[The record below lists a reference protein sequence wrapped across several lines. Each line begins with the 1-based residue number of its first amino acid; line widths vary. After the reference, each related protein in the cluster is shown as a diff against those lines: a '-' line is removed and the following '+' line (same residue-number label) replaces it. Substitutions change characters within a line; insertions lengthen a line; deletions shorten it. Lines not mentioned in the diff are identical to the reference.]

1 MKRATPILAAPAA
14 LALLLGGLSTPG
26 ARAELITLGG
36 TYTVNNTNFPTNFV
50 QNVTFDGTGNNK
62 PLDGGLLQINDMT
75 FATGPTSEWVAFNFS
90 SPTGMPLASN
100 FNALWQAQILNVPL
114 AVPVFFDGLFVYW
127 DVNGVPFPNIAPF
140 DGFSPVIPS
149 PITGGVPV
157 YGGFFSPGPPFQ
169 LPNTFSAFVNPYS
182 LIVAGN
188 MDPNAANGFHLA
200 LHFTAAGLGAAP
212 VPEPSSLLL
221 LGSGALGMIGY
232 AYRRRRRQ
240 AA

>member
-1 MKRATPILAAPAA
+1 MKRATLILAAPAA
-14 LALLLGGLSTPG
+14 LAVLLSGISTPS
-26 ARAELITLGG
+26 ARAELITFGMP
-36 TYTVNNTNFPTNFV
+36 YTVNNTNFPTTFV
-50 QNVTFDGTGNNK
+50 QNVIFDGTGVNK
-62 PLDGGLLQINDMT
+62 PIDGGLLQINDMT

-90 SPTGMPLASN
+90 TPSGGPLATN
-100 FNALWQAQILNVPL
+100 FSALWEAEILNVPL
-114 AVPVFFDGLFVYW
+114 AVPVFFDGFFVYW
-127 DVNGVPFPNIAPF
+127 DVNGVPFPNIVAF
-140 DGFSPVIPS
+140 DGFPSPLPS

-157 YGGFFSPGPPFQ
+157 YGGFFTPGPPFQ

-200 LHFTAAGLGAAP
+200 VHFTAAGLGAAP

-232 AYRRRRRQ
+232 AYRRRRQQ